1 MHYLWG
7 IVRHINVTFVHFQKQ
22 QLRNKTK
29 QYKTKGILQLLEMA
43 EKVRLCSMKS
53 VEGQYYNW

>member
-7 IVRHINVTFVHFQKQ
+7 IVRRINVTFVHFQKQ

-29 QYKTKGILQLLEMA
+29 QYKTKGILHLLEMA
-43 EKVRLCSMKS
+43 EKV
-53 VEGQYYNW
+53 